1 MVGVTRPEN
10 GDLQEII
17 LKFSPEVAPYVIT
30 KPIHPSQK
38 HKNDPTG
45 LEVKIKV
52 IPNFELERLILSF
65 GEQVK
70 VISPQDFKERISQR
84 LKLAGRLY

>member
-1 MVGVTRPEN
+1 
-10 GDLQEII
+10 
-17 LKFSPEVAPYVIT
+17 
-30 KPIHPSQK
+30 
-38 HKNDPTG
+38 
-45 LEVKIKV
+45 
-52 IPNFELERLILSF
+52 LERLILSF